1 MHLTAIR
8 SAAWRVALSPTFMW
22 LVNGAPYPQSRWANI
37 NMDKFRE
44 IKKLKGGTKRAVVFF
59 SENLGTP
66 IHRTVVHSLLLQ
78 HDYMKR
84 LPANGGARDVVRIRG
99 IALLSGIYDSRLIE
113 RLNLP
118 TIENEEVIAIAPRS
132 ERRSAH
138 EEVELLSIKKHGQT
152 HARAPQRQHG
162 EH

>member
-1 MHLTAIR
+1 
-8 SAAWRVALSPTFMW
+8 MW

-37 NMDKFRE
+37 NMDRFRE

-84 LPANGGARDVVRIRG
+84 LPANGGARDVVRMRG

-118 TIENEEVIAIAPRS
+118 TI
-132 ERRSAH
+132 
-138 EEVELLSIKKHGQT
+138 
-152 HARAPQRQHG
+152 
-162 EH
+162 

>member
-1 MHLTAIR
+1 MASGAFPNI
-8 SAAWRVALSPTFMW
+8 MW

-37 NMDKFRE
+37 NMDRFRE
-44 IKKLKGGTKRAVVFF
+44 IKKLKGCTKRAVVFF

-84 LPANGGARDVVRIRG
+84 LPANGGARDVVRMRG
-99 IALLSGIYDSRLIE
+99 IALLSGIYNSRLIE

-118 TIENEEVIAIAPRS
+118 TI
-132 ERRSAH
+132 
-138 EEVELLSIKKHGQT
+138 
-152 HARAPQRQHG
+152 
-162 EH
+162 